1 MSPINRVF
9 GLSGSGLDVDKLV
22 ADMMKVQ
29 RMKQDRIKQN
39 KQIAQWQEESYRD
52 LNNSLRSL
60 RDSAFTMK
68 LQGTFLARK
77 VTSSNE
83 GIVQVT
89 ANSLAVTGSHT
100 LQVTQLAA
108 NARLNSISAVEF
120 DGSKTT
126 LVEQLGLEAAGTVT
140 FSVNGSQ
147 EITINTSEDSIDNLV
162 SKINE
167 ATMAD
172 GTSAGVSASFDRV
185 LSRMFI
191 SSTATGAQAEVNI
204 AAGEGQEDQEGPELL
219 AGLFS
224 ALKLGSLD
232 PDTHLQANGRDAK
245 IIYDG
250 LHLNQSS
257 NQFTISGVSYT
268 LTGTSDT
275 EVVNIS
281 LTDDTDAV
289 FDTIKSFVELYNTT
303 LEQINTKLG
312 EVKNRD
318 YLPLTD
324 DQREELSEKQQEKWE
339 DEARI
344 GLLRNDNILSGVI
357 NDMRWTL
364 SSFVEGADATCKS
377 LADIG
382 ITTGAWFERGKL
394 YINEDQLKEALAT
407 NPQGVMDLFTR
418 ISEVDS
424 EKGLA
429 NRLYDNITARI
440 SQIIDK
446 AGSNDSILGKRIAD
460 YDKQIALWDS
470 KLQDMEQRY
479 YKQYAALETALARM
493 NQQSLSLMSLFGQ
506 ENWG

>member
-126 LVEQLGLEAAGTVT
+126 LAEQLGLEAAGTVT

-147 EITINTSEDSIDNLV
+147 EIAIDTSEDSIDTLV

-172 GTSAGVSASFDRV
+172 GTRAGVSAFFDRV
-185 LSRMFI
+185 LNRMFI

-204 AAGEGQEDQEGPELL
+204 TAGEGQEGSELL

-250 LHLNQSS
+250 LSLYQSS
-257 NQFTISGVSYT
+257 NQFTIAGVSYT

-281 LTDDTDAV
+281 LTNDTDAV

-303 LEQINTKLG
+303 IEQINTKLG

-324 DQREELSEKQQEKWE
+324 DQREELSEKEQEKWE
-339 DEARI
+339 DKARS
-344 GLLRNDNILSGVI
+344 GLLRNDSILSGVI

-364 SSFVEGADATCKS
+364 SSFVEGADATFKS

-407 NPQGVMDLFTR
+407 NPQGVMDLFTKT
-418 ISEVDS
+418 SEVDS

-479 YKQYAALETALARM
+479 YKQYAALEVALGRM

-506 ENWG
+506 GNWS

>member
-29 RMKQDRIKQN
+29 RMKQDTIKQN

-83 GIVQVT
+83 RIVQVT

-100 LQVTQLAA
+100 LQVTQLAT
-108 NARLNSISAVEF
+108 NARLNSISAVDF

-126 LVEQLGLEAAGTVT
+126 LAEQLGLEAGTVT

-147 EITINTSEDSIDNLV
+147 EITINTSEDSIDTLA

-172 GTSAGVSASFDRV
+172 GTRAGVSASFDRV

-204 AAGEGQEDQEGPELL
+204 TAGEGQESSELL
-219 AGLFS
+219 ANLFS
-224 ALKLGSLD
+224 ALELGSLG
-232 PDTHLQANGRDAK
+232 PDTSPQAHGRDAE
-245 IIYDG
+245 IVYDG
-250 LHLNQSS
+250 LTLYQSS

-275 EVVNIS
+275 DVVNIS
-281 LTDDTDAV
+281 LTNDTDAV
-289 FDTIKSFVELYNTT
+289 FDAIKSFVELYNTT
-303 LEQINTKLG
+303 IEQINTKLG

-339 DEARI
+339 DKARI
-344 GLLRNDNILSGVI
+344 GLLRNDSILSGVI

-364 SSFVEGADATCKS
+364 SSLVEGTDATCKS

-382 ITTGAWFERGKL
+382 ITTGAWYERGKL
-394 YINEDQLKEALAT
+394 YINEDQLKEALTA

-418 ISEVDS
+418 TSEVNS

-429 NRLYDNITARI
+429 TRIYDNLTTRI

-446 AGSNDSILGKRIAD
+446 AGSNDSVLGKRIAD
-460 YDKQIALWDS
+460 YDKQIVLWDN

-506 ENWG
+506 GNWG

>member
-126 LVEQLGLEAAGTVT
+126 LEEQLGLEAAGTVT

-147 EITINTSEDSIDNLV
+147 EIAIDTSEDSIDTLV

-172 GTSAGVSASFDRV
+172 GTRAGVSAFFDRV
-185 LSRMFI
+185 LNRMFI

-204 AAGEGQEDQEGPELL
+204 TAGEGQEGSELL

-250 LHLNQSS
+250 LSLYQSS
-257 NQFTISGVSYT
+257 NQFTIAGVSYT

-281 LTDDTDAV
+281 LTNDTDAV

-303 LEQINTKLG
+303 IEQINTKLG

-324 DQREELSEKQQEKWE
+324 DQREELSEKEQEKWE
-339 DEARI
+339 DKARS
-344 GLLRNDNILSGVI
+344 GLLRNDSILSGVI

-364 SSFVEGADATCKS
+364 SSFVEGADATFKS

-407 NPQGVMDLFTR
+407 NPQGVMDLFTKT
-418 ISEVDS
+418 SEVDS

-479 YKQYAALETALARM
+479 YKQYAALEVALGRM
-493 NQQSLSLMSLFGQ
+493 NQQSLSLMSLFDQG
-506 ENWG
+506 NWG